1 LTAVKQVVDGVE
13 GRKTV
18 ASAKEIAAPSND
30 KFTASRA
37 AIARQVWNEIE
48 APSNDKLI
56 SSLWR

>member
-1 LTAVKQVVDGVE
+1 
-13 GRKTV
+13 V

-56 SSLWR
+56 ASLRR